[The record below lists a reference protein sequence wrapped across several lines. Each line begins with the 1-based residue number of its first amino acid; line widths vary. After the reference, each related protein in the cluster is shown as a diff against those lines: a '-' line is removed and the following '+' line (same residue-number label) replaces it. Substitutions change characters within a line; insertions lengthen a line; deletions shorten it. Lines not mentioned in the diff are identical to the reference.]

1 VQKLKPGD
9 LVRVRRA
16 RWRVVDTR
24 PYDAC
29 QIITLSSADP
39 ASAGVERRVI
49 DPFDA
54 VERIARPVGVR
65 LVHSRRWRRA
75 CRELLAANAPPGAL
89 RSARHARMDLL
100 PHQLAPALAILR
112 GLGSRVLLAD
122 DVGLGKTV
130 QAGLVAAELRARGW
144 ADRILILTPAGLR
157 EQWAAEL
164 AQRLAIGATI
174 VDTVE
179 IRRRVATLPVG
190 VNPWTTIPIAISS
203 VDYVKRPEVAPA
215 ISAARWDIVI
225 IDEAHGVAG
234 DSDRYHAATMLASGA
249 SYVLLLTATPH
260 SGDRR
265 GFAALSAIGAQG
277 GDPLLV
283 FRRTRHD
290 VRPGTARHVHRL
302 HVRPS
307 AAEARMH
314 ALLADFTR
322 AVRKEHG
329 DHAALALSV
338 LHKRALSSARSLE
351 QSVERRLA
359 ALAVTRTTPMDPLNP
374 VHDDAD
380 ALQLALPLDDESGEL
395 TPGDRPPAWGSDL
408 GLADASRERQLLDSL
423 RDAARA
429 ASVDETKVRV
439 LARLLRRIDESAVV
453 FTEYRDTLFHL
464 RNILRRPV
472 VLLHGGLSREER
484 AAALTLFSTG
494 QCPILLATDAAGEGV
509 NLHHSC
515 RLVINLE
522 LPWNPMRLEQRIGR
536 VDRIGQRRTV
546 HAVHLIAGDTG
557 EARILERLMARIARA
572 RADIDAPDPIGCEEE
587 RAVAKLVID
596 GAGEGAEPPDPDAS
610 RPPAG
615 CVFPRLEREAIAEAA
630 RLTDARALTG
640 SGDVRVDVDRTWL
653 ARARHRRI
661 RVRLGG
667 RVVLLLQ
674 ATGEDGDGRVVE
686 STLVPLAVSM
696 ASAGR
701 ITGGARDLSSLLRR
715 LEEDLARH
723 VDPAVAGWRGE
734 AARTAAAFASTRLQ
748 RERAIASAVDAHT
761 PGAVQPGLFDRR
773 VETALAAAAA
783 ARRDQ
788 DAERRSAMARIDR
801 AAVLSFQPPRLLLA
815 LVP

>member
-1 VQKLKPGD
+1 
-9 LVRVRRA
+9 
-16 RWRVVDTR
+16 
-24 PYDAC
+24 
-29 QIITLSSADP
+29 
-39 ASAGVERRVI
+39 
-49 DPFDA
+49 
-54 VERIARPVGVR
+54 
-65 LVHSRRWRRA
+65 
-75 CRELLAANAPPGAL
+75 
-89 RSARHARMDLL
+89 
-100 PHQLAPALAILR
+100 
-112 GLGSRVLLAD
+112 
-122 DVGLGKTV
+122 
-130 QAGLVAAELRARGW
+130 
-144 ADRILILTPAGLR
+144 
-157 EQWAAEL
+157 
-164 AQRLAIGATI
+164 
-174 VDTVE
+174 
-179 IRRRVATLPVG
+179 
-190 VNPWTTIPIAISS
+190 
-203 VDYVKRPEVAPA
+203 
-215 ISAARWDIVI
+215 
-225 IDEAHGVAG
+225 
-234 DSDRYHAATMLASGA
+234 
-249 SYVLLLTATPH
+249 
-260 SGDRR
+260 
-265 GFAALSAIGAQG
+265 
-277 GDPLLV
+277 
-283 FRRTRHD
+283 
-290 VRPGTARHVHRL
+290 
-302 HVRPS
+302 
-307 AAEARMH
+307 
-314 ALLADFTR
+314 
-322 AVRKEHG
+322 
-329 DHAALALSV
+329 
-338 LHKRALSSARSLE
+338 
-351 QSVERRLA
+351 
-359 ALAVTRTTPMDPLNP
+359 LNP

-610 RPPAG
+610 QPPAG
-615 CVFPRLEREAIAEAA
+615 CVFPRLEREAIAEVA

-653 ARARHRRI
+653 ARARHRRM

-701 ITGGARDLSSLLRR
+701 ITGGARDLSWLLRR